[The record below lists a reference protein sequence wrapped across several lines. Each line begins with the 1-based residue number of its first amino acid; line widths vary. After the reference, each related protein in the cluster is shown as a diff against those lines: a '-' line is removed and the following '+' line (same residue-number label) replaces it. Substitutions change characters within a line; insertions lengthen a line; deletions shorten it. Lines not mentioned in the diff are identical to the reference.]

1 MAMGWQYRHHR
12 IAAFALHNGS
22 DDGRRTSHG
31 EQSMAPA
38 VTTNRRFLAA
48 DLLQI
53 AQPVIIGSSIGCAG
67 QRRKRL
73 AREAGAARISALKS

>member
-1 MAMGWQYRHHR
+1 MDPMMVEG
-12 IAAFALHNGS
+12 
-22 DDGRRTSHG
+22 TSHG